1 MLKRRAGLRDGGVGR
16 HVNLPLAW
24 TDLAQLA
31 QCRGKIQEGEWLS
44 LVVLICLTSVVNVD
58 YFYIMWI
65 NLEIKNISLTNKLV
79 INMSAFLTMC
89 HLNSHP

>member
-58 YFYIMWI
+58 YFYIM
-65 NLEIKNISLTNKLV
+65 
-79 INMSAFLTMC
+79 
-89 HLNSHP
+89 